1 MIPIVSIVGKSDSGK
16 TTLIEKL
23 VRELKSRGFRVAT
36 IKHDAHS
43 FEIDCEGK
51 DSWRH
56 KQAGAALTVISSPSK
71 LALVADTDH
80 DYSLAELRE
89 EFIRGVDLILTE
101 GYKREDNP
109 KIEVVRS
116 EHHVEMLCREEH
128 SLIAIAGDPPNPP
141 AGVPVFDLNDPQPLC
156 DFLEESFLKPYKPD
170 TCGN

>member
-23 VRELKSRGFRVAT
+23 VRELKSRGRRVAT

-43 FEIDCEGK
+43 FEIDREGK

-56 KQAGAALTVISSPSK
+56 KQAGACMTLISSPSK
-71 LALVADTDH
+71 LALVADTNH

-89 EFIRGVDLILTE
+89 KFIQEVDLILTE
-101 GYKREDNP
+101 GYKRESNP

-116 EHHVEMLCREEH
+116 EHHRDMLCREDEN
-128 SLIAIAGDPPNPP
+128 LIAIAGDPSNPP
-141 AGVPVFDLNDPQPLC
+141 ADIPVFDLNNPKPLC
-156 DFLEESFLKPYKPD
+156 DFLEERFLGK
-170 TCGN
+170 